1 MQEISD
7 SRQTASTKDDITEL
21 RLCEARM
28 VVLHPGQ
35 LYRFTRA
42 PGCQLCEVEAG
53 IAPTPDALTEDE
65 VRALVRDA
73 FLTALGEMD
82 GQCRADREEQAA
94 RVIQAEAVAAS
105 VAQKLVRRMGS
116 PR

>member
-1 MQEISD
+1 
-7 SRQTASTKDDITEL
+7 
-21 RLCEARM
+21 LCEAD
-28 VVLHPGQ
+28 
-35 LYRFTRA
+35 
-42 PGCQLCEVEAG
+42 AG
-53 IAPTPDALTEDE
+53 IASHPHALTEDE

-94 RVIQAEAVAAS
+94 RVVQAEAVAAS